1 MASVH
6 QRGFSLI
13 ELMIVLTI
21 IGLLAALAIPQ
32 YQDYVMRSR
41 WSNAIASIGAV
52 KAAIA
57 ECTQRTA
64 SSLADCTTIAQLDLR
79 DVSGNL
85 LSALP
90 TPLGASG
97 PISIGSAAEIS
108 ISGGSTL
115 GGCTVTFTPTN
126 SGTALLWVAASS
138 GTDCG
143 RSRTGIE

>member
-1 MASVH
+1 MATAQ

-41 WSNAIASIGAV
+41 WSSAVTSVASIKTAV
-52 KAAIA
+52 A
-57 ECTQRTA
+57 ECVQRSA
-64 SSLADCTTIAQLDLR
+64 NSLSACTTIAQLDLR
-79 DVSGNL
+79 DAAGDL
-85 LSALP
+85 LSSFP
-90 TPLGASG
+90 TPPGAAS
-97 PISIGSAAEIS
+97 PVSISAVAAISIEGSAQL
-108 ISGGSTL
+108 GSCVVTL
-115 GGCTVTFTPTN
+115 TPTN
-126 SGTALLWVAASS
+126 TGSALVWAASVS